1 MTPQETQ
8 ALDAFLAQLTQ
19 ARATGKDPQAAAM
32 IADAVARQPDAA
44 YLLVQR
50 AMLLDHALASAKAQ
64 IAALENQLQ
73 AAQGGGNNAFLDPNA
88 WGAHPSRPAATMPTM
103 APPPQQMPQ
112 QAAPPYQAQP
122 QQPQYQPQ
130 PATPPSRGGFLSGGF
145 GSTLGSIAT
154 TAAGVA
160 GGAMLFQGIENLFHR
175 NSGSGF
181 LGQPLAGVPQSE
193 TVVNNYYGNGD
204 SPLDAPGANWSA
216 DTGNAG
222 GSDGLLD
229 AGLDDGSFLDDD
241 DSTYV

>member
-19 ARATGKDPQAAAM
+19 ARAAGKDPQAAAM

-50 AMLLDHALASAKAQ
+50 AMLLDHALATAKAQ
-64 IAALENQLQ
+64 IATLESQLQ

-88 WGAHPSRPAATMPTM
+88 WGAHPARAATPMPTM
-103 APPPQQMPQ
+103 ATPPQQMPQQMPQ
-112 QAAPPYQAQP
+112 QAAP
-122 QQPQYQPQ
+122 YQPQ
-130 PATPPSRGGFLSGGF
+130 PAPPPSRGGFLSGGF

-160 GGAMLFQGIENLFHR
+160 GGAMLFQGIENLFHH

-181 LGQPLAGVPQSE
+181 LGQPVAGMPQSE
-193 TVVNNYYGNGD
+193 TIVNNYYDNGN

-216 DTGNAG
+216 DAGNAG
-222 GSDGLLD
+222 GGDGLLD